1 MSIPNRGT
9 AGSALDAVNNGLTR
23 VEGGAVRFPTIA
35 ARLQSPYNTS
45 LALSG
50 EEFESVVR
58 ASVDNYVNV
67 PLLSRYDFSTSGRS
81 WTFCVAG
88 NGNLILSITPDGTHA
103 SKIGYQSSAA
113 PASVIPAGTSGWWK
127 ATFVGDNG
135 NGNSEVNFYWAPDQ
149 LKEPTE
155 WNALGG
161 PVQGSV
167 TTVAPGT
174 APLGVNTNDGSM
186 GTPGLR
192 WTLFRGILRDG
203 VGGATLFDFDGEAD
217 ISDPAATSFVCSTGQ
232 TLTVNRAASG
242 PVTTLV
248 PAGTVVYINPDD
260 TNSNKINTADSAVYD
275 VAPDDDFVL
284 LFCGAGFNPLSGM
297 RFVSTKDGATNGIW
311 INYTD
316 DQPSGSGYEYV
327 DEGLLEADT
336 LSGNQVPPI
345 GPPVVWALVGNRS
358 VNTFVLHTF
367 DQAGPIGTAAPAA
380 WATTAGT
387 CSPSGGLTVGVCSGS
402 GTNWQGSV
410 SSYLWNKGVGIAPTD
425 EQLASIAAAL
435 LANANRPPVSTTG
448 TLPPTG
454 HKVRGDRYRASNG
467 HIAMFDGAKWV
478 AQSPATGNIA
488 ALLGNNQLLLG
499 AS

>member
-9 AGSALDAVNNGLTR
+9 AGAVLDTTNNGLVR
-23 VEGGAVRFPTIA
+23 VEGGAVRFPTTA
-35 ARLQSPYNTS
+35 AQLQSPYNTS

-67 PLLSRYDFSTSGRS
+67 PLLSRYDFSASGRS

-103 SKIGYQSSAA
+103 SKIGYQSSAT

-248 PAGTVVYINPDD
+248 PAGTVVYINPDAGAA
-260 TNSNKINTADSAVYD
+260 TRLQTAGANQTFD
-275 VAPDDDFVL
+275 VASGEDLIVAWCGQPGPQPPG
-284 LFCGAGFNPLSGM
+284 LFGVPFRSSASGDRVDLQRRDTGQAPGQGAKS
-297 RFVSTKDGATNGIW
+297 
-311 INYTD
+311 
-316 DQPSGSGYEYV
+316 
-327 DEGLLEADT
+327 
-336 LSGNQVPPI
+336 
-345 GPPVVWALVGNRS
+345 VVVVGNVS
-358 VNTFVLHTF
+358 LDGGPANLPAWPFPTVVHFLVLNKATGLAQQYVF
-367 DQAGPIGTAAPAA
+367 DEAGIVSKPAA
-380 WATTAGT
+380 TSIANMGAMVAVAAMQMMQHLTGT
-387 CSPSGGLTVGVCSGS
+387 F
-402 GTNWQGSV
+402 
-410 SSYLWNKGVGIAPTD
+410 SSALWKVGVGIAPSDT
-425 EQLASIAAAL
+425 ELASIAAAL
-435 LANANRPPVSTTG
+435 LAKANRRPTYTIG
-448 TLPPTG
+448 ALPPAG
-454 HKVRGDRYRASNG
+454 HKVRGDTFTANNG
-467 HIAMFDGAKWV
+467 HKAQFDGALWQPV
-478 AQSPATGNIA
+478 TPATGNIA